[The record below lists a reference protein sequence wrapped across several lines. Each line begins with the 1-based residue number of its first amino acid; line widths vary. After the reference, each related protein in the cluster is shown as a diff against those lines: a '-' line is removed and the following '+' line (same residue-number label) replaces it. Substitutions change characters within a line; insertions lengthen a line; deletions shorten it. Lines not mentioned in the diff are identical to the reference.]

1 MTATSRVS
9 LDKKT
14 AAEVAV
20 LQDAEVEE
28 AVLEGEIVDPPR
40 APIATVRAV
49 VTDVAAHHRTQT
61 VLRHGLYVAGGA
73 AVVVKRLWDG
83 RTTARYERMM
93 RAAEAAGDR
102 EAVLEW
108 EARGAAFRK
117 DRHQRRT
124 EMIELV
130 MRMVL
135 AAPKMALC
143 GVVGLLVLGV
153 LISIGAKDA
162 RYIPVPLIF
171 VGHVLALVALVV
183 SVAWGPLLLAAPW
196 IAVGALYLVGKSHA
210 ANATGWMARFE
221 PEAPDAG
228 VVVTADAVVL
238 ALQHLRIPEMKK
250 AFKDGFVP
258 VFRLTPIRDGRGYHT
273 IVDLPLG
280 VTAAMVADQ
289 RPVLARNMHRAEVE
303 TWPSD
308 AEKVGTGPAGCLDMW
323 VADPGALSKAAP
335 EYPLLHEGTADV
347 FKGVPGGVSP
357 RGDALMIPIIG
368 KNVVA
373 GGQMGQGKSN
383 ACRVIL
389 LGCALDPICEI
400 DAFVFA
406 ANGDFDAYRPR
417 LSHYE
422 RGVDD
427 ETAWAALERLRWL
440 YGEVARREARLA
452 ELGAKKVTRGLAEK
466 HDDLRPIVS
475 LYSECHELFGH
486 PEVGEEAGELACK
499 TAKRARKTAIVLG
512 FDTQSS
518 RKEAIPPKLV
528 ELMSVNVC
536 FYVKAWRSN
545 DGFLGDG
552 AFQAGIRATEL
563 RPGRDVGT
571 SITIGVSDNTFE
583 LLKWYFV
590 EVNDDT
596 GFDAAADV
604 IARAVANLAP
614 GTPAGGAPP
623 EVAEPEERDLLD
635 DLDEVLG
642 HERVRLADVPA
653 LLRDLA
659 PEWRPYRPLTG
670 KELRGLLR
678 EEGVRTV
685 KTGNVAYL
693 DPAEVRRE
701 VAERATADLDDAG

>member
-1 MTATSRVS
+1 
-9 LDKKT
+9 
-14 AAEVAV
+14 
-20 LQDAEVEE
+20 
-28 AVLEGEIVDPPR
+28 
-40 APIATVRAV
+40 
-49 VTDVAAHHRTQT
+49 
-61 VLRHGLYVAGGA
+61 
-73 AVVVKRLWDG
+73 
-83 RTTARYERMM
+83 
-93 RAAEAAGDR
+93 
-102 EAVLEW
+102 
-108 EARGAAFRK
+108 
-117 DRHQRRT
+117 
-124 EMIELV
+124 
-130 MRMVL
+130 
-135 AAPKMALC
+135 
-143 GVVGLLVLGV
+143 
-153 LISIGAKDA
+153 
-162 RYIPVPLIF
+162 
-171 VGHVLALVALVV
+171 
-183 SVAWGPLLLAAPW
+183 
-196 IAVGALYLVGKSHA
+196 
-210 ANATGWMARFE
+210 
-221 PEAPDAG
+221 
-228 VVVTADAVVL
+228 
-238 ALQHLRIPEMKK
+238 
-250 AFKDGFVP
+250 
-258 VFRLTPIRDGRGYHT
+258 
-273 IVDLPLG
+273 
-280 VTAAMVADQ
+280 
-289 RPVLARNMHRAEVE
+289 MHRAEVE
-303 TWPSD
+303 TWPAD
-308 AEKVGTGPAGCLDMW
+308 AEKVGTGPAGALDLW
-323 VADPGALSKAAP
+323 VADAGALSKSAP
-335 EYPLLHEGTADV
+335 EYPLLHEGVADV

-357 RGDALMIPIIG
+357 RGDALTIPIVG
-368 KNVVA
+368 KNFVA

-406 ANGDFDAYRPR
+406 ANGDFDAYRKR
-417 LSHYE
+417 LSHYH
-422 RGVDD
+422 RGVED
-427 ETAWAALERLRWL
+427 ETAYAALERLRWL
-440 YGEVARREARLA
+440 YGEVARREGRLA

-536 FYVKAWRSN
+536 FYVKTWRSN

-571 SITIGVSDNTFE
+571 SVTIGVSDNTFE

-614 GTPAGGAPP
+614 GTRVAGEVRAPV
-623 EVAEPEERDLLD
+623 EVVERDLLE

-642 HERVRLADVPA
+642 AERVRLADVPA

-659 PEWRPYRPLTG
+659 PDWAAYRPLTG
-670 KELRGLLR
+670 KELRDLLSK
-678 EEGVRTV
+678 EGVRTV

-693 DPAEVRRE
+693 DPQEVRRA
-701 VAERATADLDDAG
+701 VAERSTADPNGAR

>member
-1 MTATSRVS
+1 MTTAPRVS
-9 LDKKT
+9 LDKRP
-14 AAEVAV
+14 AAEVAI
-20 LQDAEVEE
+20 LEDAAVEE
-28 AVLEGEIVDPPR
+28 AVLEGEIVEEERTPV
-40 APIATVRAV
+40 ATIRAV
-49 VTDVAAHHRTQT
+49 VTDVAAHHHTQT
-61 VLRHGLYVAGGA
+61 IARHGLYIAGGA
-73 AVVVKRLWDG
+73 AVVAKRLWDG

-102 EAVLEW
+102 ETVLEW
-108 EARGAAFRK
+108 EARAAAFRK

-124 EMIELV
+124 DLIELV

-143 GVVGLLVLGV
+143 GIVGLLVLGV

-162 RYIPVPLIF
+162 RYIPAPLFF
-171 VGHVLALVALVV
+171 VGHALALLALVV
-183 SVAWGPLLLAAPW
+183 SIAWGPLLLAAPW

-210 ANATGWMARFE
+210 GSATGWMAKFE
-221 PEAPDAG
+221 PEPEDAG
-228 VVVTADAVVL
+228 IVVTADAVVL

-357 RGDALMIPIIG
+357 RGDVITVPIVS
-368 KNVVA
+368 NNFVA

-383 ACRVIL
+383 ACRVVL
-389 LGCALDPICEI
+389 LGAALDPIAELNV
-400 DAFVFA
+400 FVFA
-406 ANGDFDAYRPR
+406 ANGDFDAYRKR
-417 LSHYE
+417 LNKYH
-422 RGVDD
+422 RGIDD
-427 ETAWAALERLRWL
+427 ETAQAALEHLREE
-440 YGEVARREARLA
+440 YAEVARREARLA
-452 ELGAKKVTRGLAEK
+452 ELGAKKVTRKLAME
-466 HDDLRPIVS
+466 HPDLRPTLS
-475 LYSECHELFGH
+475 LFSECHELFGH
-486 PEVGEEAGELACK
+486 PEFGEEAGELASK
-499 TAKRARKTAIVLG
+499 TVKRARKTAKWLG

-518 RKEAIPPKLV
+518 RKEAIPPKVV
-528 ELMSVNVC
+528 ENVSVNAC
-536 FYVKAWRSN
+536 FYVKTWRSN

-563 RPGRDVGT
+563 RPGRDRGT
-571 SITIGVSDNTFE
+571 SLITGVSENQYE

-614 GTPAGGAPP
+614 GTPAGGAVR
-623 EVAEPEERDLLD
+623 EQAEPVERDLLD

-642 HERVRLADVPA
+642 HERVRLADMPA

-659 PEWRPYRPLTG
+659 PEWRPYESLTG
-670 KELRGLLR
+670 TQLRAVLAD
-678 EEGVRTV
+678 EGVRVTNS
-685 KTGNVAYL
+685 GNVLRL
-693 DPAEVRRE
+693 DPQDLRQVLAGRE
-701 VAERATADLDDAG
+701 DR

>member
-1 MTATSRVS
+1 MTVLPPVS
-9 LDKKT
+9 LDKSP
-14 AAEVAV
+14 AADVAV
-20 LQDAEVEE
+20 LQGAEVEE
-28 AVLEGEIVDPPR
+28 AVLEGEIVEEPR
-40 APIATVRAV
+40 APIAAIRAV

-61 VLRHGLYVAGGA
+61 AGRHALYIAGGA
-73 AVVVKRLWDG
+73 TVVARRLWDG

-108 EARGAAFRK
+108 EARGAQFRK

-124 EMIELV
+124 ELFELA
-130 MRMVL
+130 MRLIL
-135 AAPKMALC
+135 AAPKLAIC
-143 GVVGLLVLGV
+143 TFVGLLVLGV

-162 RYIPVPLIF
+162 QYIPAPLFF
-171 VGHVLALVALVV
+171 VGHALALIALVV

-210 ANATGWMARFE
+210 ASATGWMARFE
-221 PEAPDAG
+221 PEPDGAG
-228 VVVTADAVVL
+228 IVVTADAVVL

-250 AFKDGFVP
+250 AFKDGYVP
-258 VFRLTPIRDGRGYHT
+258 AFRLTPVRDGRGYHLV
-273 IVDLPLG
+273 VDLPLG
-280 VTAAMVADQ
+280 VTAEMVADQ

-303 TWPSD
+303 TWPAD
-308 AEKVGTGPAGCLDMW
+308 AEKVGTGPAGALDMW

-357 RGDALMIPIIG
+357 RGDAMTIPIVG
-368 KNVVA
+368 KNFVA

-383 ACRVIL
+383 TCRVIL

-406 ANGDFDAYRPR
+406 ANGDFDAYRKR

-427 ETAWAALERLRWL
+427 ETAYAALERLRWL
-440 YGEVARREARLA
+440 YGEVARREGRLA

-466 HDDLRPIVS
+466 HPDLRPIVS

-528 ELMSVNVC
+528 ELMSVNIC
-536 FYVKAWRSN
+536 FYVKTWRSN

-571 SITIGVSDNTFE
+571 SVTIGVSDNTFE
-583 LLKWYFV
+583 LMKWYFV

-614 GTPAGGAPP
+614 GTPANAGP
-623 EVAEPEERDLLD
+623 AEPAAPEDRNLLD
-635 DLDEVLG
+635 DLTQVLDED
-642 HERVRLADVPA
+642 RVRLADIPA
-653 LLRDLA
+653 LLRALA
-659 PEWRPYRPLTG
+659 PAWGPYRDLTG
-670 KELRGLLR
+670 TQLRDQLADL
-678 EEGVRTV
+678 GVRVTN
-685 KTGNVAYL
+685 TGNVPRLNPDDVWKAL
-693 DPAEVRRE
+693 SAELSE
-701 VAERATADLDDAG
+701 

>member
-1 MTATSRVS
+1 MTTAPRVS
-9 LDKKT
+9 LDKRSP
-14 AAEVAV
+14 AEVAV
-20 LQDAEVEE
+20 LEDAAVEE
-28 AVLEGEIVDPPR
+28 AVLEGEIVEEERTPV
-40 APIATVRAV
+40 ATIRAV

-61 VLRHGLYVAGGA
+61 IARHGLYIAGGA
-73 AVVVKRLWDG
+73 AVVAKRLWDG

-102 EAVLEW
+102 ETVLEW
-108 EARGAAFRK
+108 EARAAAFRK

-124 EMIELV
+124 DMIELV

-162 RYIPVPLIF
+162 RYIPAPLFF
-171 VGHVLALVALVV
+171 VGHALALLALVV
-183 SVAWGPLLLAAPW
+183 SIAWGPLLLAAPW

-210 ANATGWMARFE
+210 GSATGWMAKFE
-221 PEAPDAG
+221 PEPEDAG
-228 VVVTADAVVL
+228 IVVTADAVVL

-303 TWPSD
+303 TWPAD

-335 EYPLLHEGTADV
+335 EYPLLHEGTVDV
-347 FKGVPGGVSP
+347 FEGVPAGVSP
-357 RGDALMIPIIG
+357 RGDVITVPIVG
-368 KNVVA
+368 NNLVA

-383 ACRVIL
+383 ACRVVM
-389 LGCALDPICEI
+389 LGAALDPIAELNV
-400 DAFVFA
+400 FVFA
-406 ANGDFDAYRPR
+406 ANGDFDAYEER
-417 LSHYE
+417 LNKYH
-422 RGVDD
+422 RGIDD
-427 ETAWAALERLRWL
+427 ETAEAALEHLREE
-440 YGEVARREARLA
+440 YAEVARREARLA
-452 ELGAKKVTRGLAEK
+452 ELGAKKVTRKLAME
-466 HDDLRPIVS
+466 HPDLRPTLS
-475 LYSECHELFGH
+475 LFSECHELFGH
-486 PEVGEEAGELACK
+486 KEYGEEAGELAVK
-499 TAKRARKTAIVLG
+499 AMKRARKTAKWQG
-512 FDTQSS
+512 YDTQSS

-528 ELMSVNVC
+528 ENVSVNAC
-536 FYVKAWRSN
+536 FYVKTWRSN

-552 AFQAGIRATEL
+552 SFQAGIRATEL
-563 RPGRDVGT
+563 RPGRDRGT
-571 SITIGVSDNTFE
+571 SLITGVSENQYE

-614 GTPAGGAPP
+614 GTPAGGAVR
-623 EVAEPEERDLLD
+623 EQAEPAERDLLD
-635 DLDEVLG
+635 DLTQVLDDD
-642 HERVRLADVPA
+642 RVRVADVPS
-653 LLRDLA
+653 LLRKLA
-659 PEWRPYRPLTG
+659 PDWRPYRDLTG
-670 KELRGLLR
+670 TQLRDQLAEL
-678 EEGVRTV
+678 GVRVTN
-685 KTGNVAYL
+685 TGNVPRL
-693 DPAEVRRE
+693 DPKDVWSALSAELGE
-701 VAERATADLDDAG
+701 